1 MSAVQSIHCP
11 NCGASDVRESHR
23 HGVADAVLGM
33 FGLVA
38 YRCRAC
44 RSRFH
49 KRPPDDGDEEE
60 FEDEDAASDK
70 EDPGRHRP

>member
-1 MSAVQSIHCP
+1 MSAVQHIHCP

-23 HGVADAVLGM
+23 HSLVDAILAM

-49 KRPPDDGDEEE
+49 KRPPDDSEGEFEEEDQESADEE
-60 FEDEDAASDK
+60 SGK
-70 EDPGRHRP
+70 DPR